1 MPLIEVVCTVLSK
14 KHSEQC
20 LVCLNLVN
28 VLLDI
33 RGKDVITVPELRNV
47 LIETLKEENDD
58 VIDYD
63 LRVLVK
69 YVQYSQELTS
79 FIRHILKVGFAN
91 RCFFIDAGAG
101 RAVFR
106 GSRLSDHS
114 NALQV
119 HQQQGSLSNSIHHD
133 LGRFEALLGCRN
145 PRTSASRR
153 SSCR

>member
-14 KHSEQC
+14 NHSDQC
-20 LVCLNLVN
+20 LLCLDLVN
-28 VLLDI
+28 VLLEI

-47 LIETLKEENDD
+47 LIETLKRENDD

-79 FIRHILKVGFAN
+79 FIRHILKVGVGE
-91 RCFFIDAGAG
+91 RCELDAGAG
-101 RAVFR
+101 RAVPG
-106 GSRLSDHS
+106 GSRLPDHP

-119 HQQQGSLSNSIHHD
+119 HQQRGGLPDPLLDD
-133 LGRFEALLGCRN
+133 LRRFEAGLGRRS
-145 PRTSASRR
+145 PRISASRR